1 MKILLIEP
9 PGKNKGLNTGLG
21 YLAAVLKRDGHTIM
35 VLDTNNREPGGY
47 GSPNSVPEDHIIDE
61 MVVKAMKEFDPEMV
75 GVSVKSFTADI
86 SARIYRVAR
95 EVKPDVITVV
105 GGPHVSLDGYPYLE
119 KNNIDYGFDSEAEV
133 SFPQL
138 VTALEENNP
147 AAFSEIGGLIYRLDG
162 QLVCNQRESIIKD
175 LDALPL
181 PDYSD
186 FTSVQAWGG
195 VIYDYPLL
203 TSRGCPY
210 MCTYCSLPS
219 IMGRKWRSQSAEV
232 AVREITHAINKHKIS
247 RFSIVDDNFTL
258 HRERAGQICDA
269 LIEADFGIPWTSQ
282 NGIRADK
289 ITEELAVKMR
299 KAGCR
304 HVWIGIEAAD
314 EELFATINKGEE
326 LHEVEDGIKKFLAA
340 GIGVGG
346 FFIVGMPYAT
356 KEKDLKTVDFVKKLG
371 IDAWW
376 FNFVPYPYTAAYD
389 WVVKNAK
396 ILKPIDGIAQYGSGE
411 IQPVFETE
419 EYKAEE
425 RIQTYEEIHIR
436 MGFFDRLFDPD
447 KSYAHNVRDA
457 YRRANKYGLW
467 AKKNLAGFLVR
478 HAAKRTM
485 DQMKMRRWD
494 KSHGETAPVDSMG

>member
-21 YLAAVLKRDGHTIM
+21 YLAAVCKRDGHKVM

-47 GSPNSVPEDHIIDE
+47 GSPNSVPEDSVIDE
-61 MVVKAMKEFDPEMV
+61 MVKKAMADFNPEMV

-86 SARIYRVAR
+86 SARIYKVAR
-95 EVKPDVITVV
+95 QCNPKVITVV

-119 KNNIDYGFDSEAEV
+119 KNNIDFGFDSEAEV

-138 VTALEENNP
+138 IKALESGDEEQ
-147 AAFSEIGGLIYRLDG
+147 FTEIGGLIYRRQG
-162 QLVCNQRESIIKD
+162 ELVCNQREAIIKE
-175 LDALPL
+175 LDDLPL
-181 PDYSD
+181 PDYTD
-186 FTSVQAWGG
+186 FTSVQKWGG
-195 VIYDYPLL
+195 HIYDYPLL

-219 IMGRKWRSQSAEV
+219 IMGRKWRSQSATMV
-232 AVREITHAINKHKIS
+232 LKEIKYAIEKHGIS
-247 RFSIVDDNFTL
+247 RFSVVDDNFTL
-258 HRERAGQICDA
+258 HRDRAGEICDA
-269 LIEADFGIPWTSQ
+269 MIANNINIPWTSQ

-289 ITEELAVKMR
+289 ITEELARKMR
-299 KAGCR
+299 QAGCR

-314 EELFATINKGEE
+314 EELFETINKGER
-326 LHEVEDGIKKFLAA
+326 LPEVRDGIKKFLAA

-356 KEKDLKTVDFVKKLG
+356 REKDLKTVDFVKELG

-396 ILKPIDGIAQYGSGE
+396 ILRPIDGIAQYGSGE
-411 IQPVFETE
+411 ITPVFETE
-419 EYKAEE
+419 EYKAEQ
-425 RIQTYEEIHIR
+425 RMQTYEEIHVR

-447 KSYAHNVRDA
+447 QSYTWNLSKSYQ
-457 YRRANKYGLW
+457 RAAKYGLMGR
-467 AKKNLAGFLVR
+467 KNFAAFTVK
-478 HAAKRTM
+478 HAMKQAM
-485 DQMKMRRWD
+485 DRMKLRKWD
-494 KSHGETAPVDSMG
+494 FGNEAPVGDMT